1 MMHDSA
7 PGTNRIDAAFNRP
20 MNAAPKRSPDRS
32 ATPAP
37 RILVVEDDILVRTVV
52 AAYLRECGY
61 EAAEAGNADEAIH
74 VIKSDMRIDIVF
86 SDVTIPGSMDG
97 FGLAQWVRRWR
108 PDIKVILTSGAQR
121 TAKAAGELCEDGP
134 MLAKPYD
141 HAELARRIR
150 TLLGR

>member
-1 MMHDSA
+1 
-7 PGTNRIDAAFNRP
+7 
-20 MNAAPKRSPDRS
+20 MNAARKRSPDQR
-32 ATPAP
+32 AAPPP

-61 EAAEAGNADEAIH
+61 EVAEAGNADEAIH
-74 VIKSDMRIDIVF
+74 VMQSEMTVDIVF
-86 SDVTIPGSMDG
+86 ADVGLPGRMDG
-97 FGLAQWVRRWR
+97 FGLAQWVRRSR
-108 PDIKVILTSGAQR
+108 PDIKIILTAGAQR
-121 TAKAAGELCEDGP
+121 TAKAAGDLCEDGP